1 MVINTDNLVSITE
14 ANQNFSRVARM
25 VDENGAAVILKNNV
39 PRYVLM
45 EFSQVENEQQAKD
58 EDILEISKRLITKN
72 KQAYEVLAK

>member
-14 ANQNFSRVARM
+14 ANQNFSRVVRM

-45 EFSQVENEQQAKD
+45 EFSQVEDEQQAKD
-58 EDILEISKRLITKN
+58 EDILEISKRLISKN

>member
-45 EFSQVENEQQAKD
+45 EFSQVEDEQQAKD
-58 EDILEISKRLITKN
+58 EDILEISKRLITQN